1 MALAA
6 VGWNPPSRTR
16 RISSRISPLTSLTS
30 LSAFAVAALDAF
42 LRRLEACSGA
52 RGTSRALASRV
63 RAACSAHHSPLL
75 RGIGSSATYLFIE
88 GEGTV
93 RALWGG

>member
-6 VGWNPPSRTR
+6 VGSNPPSRTR
-16 RISSRISPLTSLTS
+16 RISSRISPLTSLTP
-30 LSAFAVAALDAF
+30 LSAFAVAASHAF

-52 RGTSRALASRV
+52 WDQQSSCEPCTGSMQRSPFRFVALHWFI
-63 RAACSAHHSPLL
+63 CDL
-75 RGIGSSATYLFIE
+75 LFIE
-88 GEGTV
+88 GGGTV